1 MVLLLT
7 PLAKEASKWRLN
19 AFLSLEN
26 WVHEYQ
32 KVKYQKVEHS
42 LIASQLRAPGLA
54 TGTAIQRGV
63 LATPPSWSKSNSHKL
78 ARGSLAGR

>member
-26 WVHEYQ
+26 WVHKYQ
-32 KVKYQKVEHS
+32 EVKYQKVEHS
-42 LIASQLRAPGLA
+42 LIASQPSAPGLA